1 MTKSRHCDEP
11 VPPSPLNLSCRLQ
24 SGLDR
29 STIFKYGEDGL
40 LSLLYAV
47 RAERVNFGLIFQ
59 QLIPEFLVARLAAQ
73 AAAGFVVSGVDFQAA
88 SLVL

>member
-1 MTKSRHCDEP
+1 
-11 VPPSPLNLSCRLQ
+11 
-24 SGLDR
+24 
-29 STIFKYGEDGL
+29 